1 MMTKRMVVGGR
12 VLYELH
18 AAQREAPWSLGNT
31 PDIGFAR
38 EPPKLIHQRR
48 LLQCKVLQ
56 KRDFV
61 TTFVRFVDA
70 EITLLHDGR
79 PLTFG
84 ALRKLKDLVDKGFA
98 DGGGNGAGERR
109 IAQRSGI
116 RFSKKGK
123 NGSEYGD
130 EDHCDG

>member
-1 MMTKRMVVGGR
+1 MMAGIDRRAIVTFLLLCLV
-12 VLYELH
+12 
-18 AAQREAPWSLGNT
+18 
-31 PDIGFAR
+31 IGIDKADQ
-38 EPPKLIHQRR
+38 L

-61 TTFVRFVDA
+61 TTFVGFIDA
-70 EITLLHDGR
+70 KIALLHNGR
-79 PLTFG
+79 PLAFG

-109 IAQRSGI
+109 IAQCSGI

-130 EDHCDG
+130 EDHCDGG